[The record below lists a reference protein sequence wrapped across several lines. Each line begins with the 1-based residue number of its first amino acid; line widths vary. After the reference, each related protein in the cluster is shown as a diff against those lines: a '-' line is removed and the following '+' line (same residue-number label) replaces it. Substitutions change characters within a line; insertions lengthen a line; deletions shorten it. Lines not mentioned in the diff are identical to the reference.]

1 YYNFY
6 VYKYATGYS
15 AATDISR
22 RILSGEEGAL
32 EGYLSMLK
40 AGRSKPPLELLKM
53 AGVDLSSPEPIRR
66 GLEVFDSLV
75 TELDELIE

>member
-1 YYNFY
+1 MIFTLHGSFQLGQASIC
-6 VYKYATGYS
+6 KR
-15 AATDISR
+15 D
-22 RILSGEEGAL
+22 E
-32 EGYLSMLK
+32 K